1 MSTVKIS
8 QLPNLPSI
16 AANTSNTLFLG
27 VDLPTGVTGK
37 FTATTLAN
45 QLYSNNSLIVG
56 NSQILLP
63 NTIGQFVLSGNSYV
77 QLNMVNAND
86 NGTFDIVVTA
96 NTGND
101 STYFFD
107 AGFANK
113 NYEPGLSFNNIGN
126 AVSPL
131 DGYVY
136 VQGNTGTTPG
146 GNLII
151 GTTTA
156 NTSLKFIVGGGSSA
170 NIVAYISSNSLV
182 MNTGS
187 IITTP
192 KGTNSNLIIDPDGV
206 GDVVFPINTELLIQ
220 SGAAATSNTT
230 GALQVTGG
238 VGMTG
243 NLYSGGVYLTGTGN
257 GITFADGTTQ
267 STAAASNAYT
277 QSAYAFANSVNV
289 IQTGI
294 NSTQNTWISSN
305 AAFTQAAFAKAN
317 SSVQNTANILIPG
330 NVTFNGANTNFN
342 GYVSIANNLAVNNVF
357 SVNVASQVLTM
368 NGIIG
373 LYNSSFPATNAA
385 IRIDGSNNGVAQAT
399 TSSGTMLQ
407 VIGLDG
413 GYATRVLLDNYNAG
427 NTSAYPLFAGRA
439 ARGNSSN
446 PTGAI
451 AGDILL
457 RVVGNA
463 YGNSYT
469 LLGGA
474 SFDVVALENYSDT
487 TKGSQINLTTT
498 PVGTNTRITT
508 VSVNSSSV
516 VVNSNAS
523 FVANTITANT
533 LTTSNGI
540 INTVRVNSTSPLT
553 INFTTDIIVRA
564 NLSANFTVTPASF
577 VAGKEIDVWLTNT
590 SSGAGA
596 NHTIT
601 HGVSALN
608 STVGATTFT
617 LTGTQSAW
625 LKYMCADGT
634 LANTFVAITY
644 Q

>member
-37 FTATTLAN
+37 FTATTLAQ
-45 QLYSNNSLIVG
+45 QLYSNNVLLVG

-63 NTIGQFVLSGNSYV
+63 NTVGQFVLSGNSYV

-151 GTTTA
+151 GTTTN
-156 NTSLKFIVGGGSSA
+156 NTSLKFIVGGGSTS
-170 NIVAYISSNSLV
+170 NIVAYMSSNSLV
-182 MNTGS
+182 LNT
-187 IITTP
+187 
-192 KGTNSNLIIDPDGV
+192 
-206 GDVVFPINTELLIQ
+206 Q
-220 SGAAATSNTT
+220 S
-230 GALQVTGG
+230 
-238 VGMTG
+238 
-243 NLYSGGVYLTGTGN
+243 Y
-257 GITFADGTTQ
+257 ITFADGTTQ

-305 AAFTQAAFAKAN
+305 AAFTQAAFALAN
-317 SSVQNTANILIPG
+317 TAVQNTNI
-330 NVTFNGANTNFN
+330 VQFQ
-342 GYVSIANNLAVNNVF
+342 S
-357 SVNVASQVLTM
+357 LTLT
-368 NGIIG
+368 G
-373 LYNSSFPATNAA
+373 
-385 IRIDGSNNGVAQAT
+385 
-399 TSSGTMLQ
+399 MLTAK
-407 VIGLDG
+407 D
-413 GYATRVLLDNYNAG
+413 
-427 NTSAYPLFAGRA
+427 
-439 ARGNSSN
+439 
-446 PTGAI
+446 
-451 AGDILL
+451 
-457 RVVGNA
+457 
-463 YGNSYT
+463 
-469 LLGGA
+469 
-474 SFDVVALENYSDT
+474 
-487 TKGSQINLTTT
+487 
-498 PVGTNTRITT
+498 
-508 VSVNSSSV
+508 
-516 VVNSNAS
+516 
-523 FVANTITANT
+523 ITANT

-590 SSGAGA
+590 SSGGGA

-617 LTGTQSAW
+617 LAGTQSAW

>member
-1 MSTVKIS
+1 
-8 QLPNLPSI
+8 
-16 AANTSNTLFLG
+16 

-37 FTATTLAN
+37 FTATTLAQ
-45 QLYSNNSLIVG
+45 QLYANNSLLVG

-63 NTIGQFVLSGNSYV
+63 NTVGQFVLSGNSYV

-151 GTTTA
+151 GTTTQ

-182 MNTGS
+182 LNT
-187 IITTP
+187 
-192 KGTNSNLIIDPDGV
+192 
-206 GDVVFPINTELLIQ
+206 Q
-220 SGAAATSNTT
+220 S
-230 GALQVTGG
+230 
-238 VGMTG
+238 
-243 NLYSGGVYLTGTGN
+243 YLT
-257 GITFADGTTQ
+257 FSDGTTQ
-267 STAAASNAYT
+267 ATAAASNAFT

-294 NSTQNTWISSN
+294 NSTQNTWITAN

-385 IRIDGSNNGVAQAT
+385 VRIDGSNTGVAQST

-474 SFDVVALENYSDT
+474 SFDVVALENYSDA

-498 PVGTNTRITT
+498 PIGTNNRTTT
-508 VSVNSSSV
+508 VSINSSSV

-553 INFTTDIIVRA
+553 INFTTDTIVRA
-564 NLSANFTVTPASF
+564 NISANFTVTPASF
-577 VAGKEIDVWLTNT
+577 VAGKTIDVWLTNT
-590 SSGAGA
+590 SSGVGA